1 MSHGDEGAR
10 APLTHTREVTIDA
23 LVEYFANDVMDVDEF
38 ERRVDLA
45 HTVNS
50 TEELKELLR
59 DLPGGGELSTRTGVN
74 HAPVPHRDYSV
85 TSAAEVR
92 DHSFVVAVLGG
103 TSREG
108 AWRPARKNYAVALM
122 GAADLDFREAELGP
136 GVTDVQVFT
145 MWGGIDIIVPPGV
158 NVECNGI
165 GIMGGFEN
173 VGQSARP
180 VDYDAPTIRITGLAL
195 MGGVDVVTRLVG
207 ESKRDARKRRRLEK
221 RDARKRRRLE
231 KREQQKRIQGRR

>member
-10 APLTHTREVTIDA
+10 ASLTHTREVTIDA
-23 LVEYFANDVMDVDEF
+23 LMEYFANDVMDVDEF

-45 HTVNS
+45 HAVNS

-59 DLPGGGELSTRTGVN
+59 DLPGGGKLSMRTGGN
-74 HAPVPHRDYSV
+74 HAPVPQREYFV
-85 TSAAEVR
+85 TSAADVR
-92 DHSFVVAVLGG
+92 DNSFVVAVMGG
-103 TSREG
+103 TSRQG
-108 AWRPARKNYAVALM
+108 SWRPARKNYAVAVM
-122 GAADLDFREAELGP
+122 GGADLDFREAVLGP

-145 MWGGIDIIVPPGV
+145 MWGSIDIIVPPGV
-158 NVECNGI
+158 NVECSGI

-173 VGQSARP
+173 VGQSASP

-195 MGGVDVVTRLVG
+195 MGGVDVVIRLGG
-207 ESKRDARKRRRLEK
+207 ESK